1 MVFRLGVMSEEQNGD
16 EMANRDQVYEGE
28 MDPRV
33 QEELERL
40 NKSSQQINS
49 LETSLTKAR
58 NDYRNL
64 LQVNNTISRVFSR
77 VNLQLFRVYL

>member
-1 MVFRLGVMSEEQNGD
+1 MSENGD
-16 EMANRDQVYEGE
+16 EVYEGE
-28 MDPRV
+28 LDPRV

-64 LQVNNTISRVFSR
+64 LQVTKMRIYSDKTI
-77 VNLQLFRVYL
+77 LKFRVYQSS

>member
-1 MVFRLGVMSEEQNGD
+1 MSEEQNGD
-16 EMANRDQVYEGE
+16 DVQTRDEVYEGE

-64 LQVNNTISRVFSR
+64 LQVTSPFLVSTKRV
-77 VNLQLFRVYL
+77 FRVYQLSWKQLRSN

>member
-1 MVFRLGVMSEEQNGD
+1 MSEEQNGD
-16 EMANRDQVYEGE
+16 DVQTRDEVYEGE

-64 LQVNNTISRVFSR
+64 LQVTSPFLVST
-77 VNLQLFRVYL
+77 

>member
-1 MVFRLGVMSEEQNGD
+1 MSEEQNGD
-16 EMANRDQVYEGE
+16 RDQVYEGE

-64 LQVNNTISRVFSR
+64 LQVLDYR
-77 VNLQLFRVYL
+77 LD

>member
-1 MVFRLGVMSEEQNGD
+1 MSEEQNGD

>member
-1 MVFRLGVMSEEQNGD
+1 MSENGD
-16 EMANRDQVYEGE
+16 EVYEGE
-28 MDPRV
+28 LDPRV

-64 LQVNNTISRVFSR
+64 LQVTKMRIYSDKTI
-77 VNLQLFRVYL
+77 LKFRVYQSSWKV